1 MKMKHI
7 IISILCAVFFI
18 SGLPAETLN
27 LDIQTARNIALEN
40 NPSLKL
46 ARDGVAKSANQV
58 IEARGNLLPT
68 VSAFSSLQHA
78 WELATMV
85 MNNPFS
91 PAGGKLYF
99 KMGSENTIASGIN
112 ISQPV
117 YTGGLIM
124 NSYQISKLGYTIT
137 KSQLKATEQK
147 ILSDVTSSYYGV
159 LFMNSTLAVS
169 EEALQSSEENLN
181 QVTQYFNVGKS
192 SRFDVLRAEVQVA
205 NMKPMLVSAKNNFR
219 LAESRLRMVL
229 GIDESVEI
237 HFTEKL
243 DMVYS
248 ELTEKSLE
256 ELIELSLASRP
267 EMVML
272 DNQKSIAQKQ
282 VSMSRA
288 AFVPSVM
295 LGTAYQY
302 QGQRD
307 DFKFTGD
314 DFFKSFNSSVS
325 ISIPIFNGMKS
336 SAKYQQAKIAVKETE
351 HQTESLVNGIKLEVK
366 AAYFSIQEAMEK
378 VQTQQKTIEQAK
390 EAQRLARLLYS
401 EGSSTQ
407 LDVINADLAVQQAQM
422 NYQQSLFE
430 YNVALANLKKAI
442 NQL

>member
-1 MKMKHI
+1 MIFRKNI
-7 IISILCAVFFI
+7 ILFCILLIIVTFTQ
-18 SGLPAETLN
+18 AETLN
-27 LDIQTARNIALEN
+27 LTLEKAKEIAFAN

-46 ARDGVAKSANQV
+46 AREGVRKSSQQV

-124 NSYQISKLGYTIT
+124 NSYKISKLGYTIT
-137 KSQLKATEQK
+137 ESQLKATEQK

-205 NMKPMLVSAKNNFR
+205 NMKPMVISTINNLK
-219 LAESRLRMVL
+219 LAESHLRMVI
-229 GIDESVEI
+229 GINDSI
-237 HFTEKL
+237 DFNYTEKL
-243 DMVYS
+243 ELVYS
-248 ELTEKSLE
+248 ELTEKSLNV
-256 ELIELSLASRP
+256 LIDLALTSRP
-267 EMVML
+267 EIVMM
-272 DNQKSIAQKQ
+272 DNQKYIAQKQ

-288 AFVPSVM
+288 AFIPSVM
-295 LGTAYQY
+295 FGTAYQY